1 MHLKKR
7 LIYGFVFMSIVLIA
21 GACTRKNNPTSISD
35 VMPGKW
41 LLTMTGSDDNLNGVI
56 DHYERHNVPA
66 GMIYEMVFD
75 EDGTGVQSNTNNG
88 VKSLDLAF
96 SWRFL
101 TYDSLKIMYAA
112 NDTITYY
119 VSNSSSV
126 TLGLITTNQI
136 ENSDKVGR
144 EWLYF
149 QKK

>member
-1 MHLKKR
+1 MNLKKL

-56 DHYERHNVPA
+56 DHYERHNVAA

-101 TYDSLKIMYAA
+101 TYDSLRIMYAA

-126 TLGLITTNQI
+126 TLGLIATNQI